1 MLLPPLQLGSLSR
14 VPLLPRVQ
22 LRRRRR
28 FRRLRRATAAAAVST
43 AAATVAADRG
53 DGTRDACGLDATL
66 GRPDGVAGRVDR
78 EPELPRRG
86 ELLSQLQLRRLQRA
100 LQLRTALELTRP
112 LGKGL
117 VA

>member
-1 MLLPPLQLGSLSR
+1 MLLPPLQLGRLSR

-28 FRRLRRATAAAAVST
+28 LRRLRRLRRATSTAAAVST

-53 DGTRDACGLDATL
+53 DGTRDACSLDATL

-78 EPELPRRG
+78 EAQLPRRR
-86 ELLSQLQLRRLQRA
+86 ELLSQLQLRRLVGVQARRTVG
-100 LQLRTALELTRP
+100 LR
-112 LGKGL
+112 GM
-117 VA
+117 